1 LVNHYATYFR
11 VNLMLKSKKIVIWLS
26 ALISLLIILPFLI
39 PTQSYLNEAERVA
52 SDKIGVPVTI
62 ASIHWSLLPSP
73 RVVVE
78 GITVGKLQEI
88 KVANIVVIPTLSSL
102 FSSTKVLDLRVN
114 KPIIKQGAIV
124 IASTLFSKN
133 SELSRD
139 TTAINIHNI
148 QVEAL
153 QFDWPANKLPLI
165 NLNVNF
171 KNANVLKSVTINAE
185 DGTFKAVISPK
196 SEEYLISML
205 AKNWISPVGLPVL
218 IDSAKFEMILKDSRL
233 DIPIVDVALY
243 DGKLTGNAK
252 ISWEKDWRMSGKLKL
267 DNVSI
272 KKPSRLVSKTVYF
285 SGNLFSSG
293 DFSSSAKEPSA
304 LVDNIRADFKF
315 NVNSGV
321 LNGIDLVK
329 VASILIKQGH
339 SGGETEFDELSGLLN
354 VVGKQYNLRNL
365 KISSGLLSGTGQVKI
380 KANEQLDGNVEIKL
394 KHSASLIAIPLNVS
408 GTLNNPVVL
417 PSKIA
422 LAGALAGTAILGP
435 GVGTSLG
442 IKAGG
447 VINKFKGL
455 FQNN

>member
-1 LVNHYATYFR
+1 
-11 VNLMLKSKKIVIWLS
+11 MLKSRKIVIWLS

-52 SDKIGVPVTI
+52 SDKFGVPVTI
-62 ASIHWSLLPSP
+62 ASVHWSLLPSP
-73 RVVVE
+73 RVVAE

-88 KVANIVVIPTLSSL
+88 KVAQIVVIPTLSSL

-114 KPIIKQGAIV
+114 KPIFKHGAVV
-124 IASTLFSKN
+124 IASTLFRKHTEVSK
-133 SELSRD
+133 D
-139 TTAINIHNI
+139 TATININNVK
-148 QVEAL
+148 VEAL
-153 QFDWPANKLPLI
+153 QFDWPAIKLPLI

-171 KNANVLKSVTINAE
+171 KNANVLTSVTINAE
-185 DGTFKAVISPK
+185 DEAFKAVISSK
-196 SEEYLISML
+196 SDEYLISML
-205 AKNWISPVGLPVL
+205 AKNWISPVGLPLL
-218 IDSAKFEMILKDSRL
+218 IDSAKFEMILKGSRL
-233 DIPIVDVALY
+233 YIPIIDVALY
-243 DGKLTGNAK
+243 DGKLTGNANV
-252 ISWEKDWRMSGKLKL
+252 SWGKDWHTSGKLKL

-272 KKPSRLVSKTVYF
+272 KEPSRLVSKAVYF
-285 SGNLFSSG
+285 SGHLFSSG

-304 LVDNIRADFKF
+304 LADNIRADFKF

-321 LNGIDLVK
+321 LNGMDLVK

-354 VVGKQYNLRNL
+354 VADKQYNLRNL

-380 KANEQLDGNVEIKL
+380 KANEQLNGDVEIKL
-394 KHSASLIAIPLNVS
+394 KHSASLVAIPLNVS

-417 PSKIA
+417 PSTIA

-447 VINKFKGL
+447 VIGKFKGL